1 MEEIDNTYKEKYET
15 VRTNLFSGGGLYQA
29 RDFLY
34 NIMDETS
41 PVGTSLNA
49 ATVLQDISKM
59 IESYVRI
66 IKYGSFVKVD
76 RCFSLV
82 DKQTYPCLTNDMQF
96 VLRKYGTS
104 EWEDVEFVMPYLDV
118 NRAND
123 IINHEYEDLF
133 KRK

>member
-1 MEEIDNTYKEKYET
+1 MNEINYKEKYEN
-15 VRTNLFSGGGLYQA
+15 VCTNLFLDGGLYQA

-66 IKYGSFVKVD
+66 IKQASFIKANNYFGYVTGK
-76 RCFSLV
+76 
-82 DKQTYPCLTNDMQF
+82 TYPCLTKDMKF
-96 VLRKYGTS
+96 VLRKYGTD
-104 EWEDVEFVMPYLDV
+104 EWNDVAFIMPYFDV

-123 IINHEYEDLF
+123 IINNEYEEF
-133 KRK
+133 